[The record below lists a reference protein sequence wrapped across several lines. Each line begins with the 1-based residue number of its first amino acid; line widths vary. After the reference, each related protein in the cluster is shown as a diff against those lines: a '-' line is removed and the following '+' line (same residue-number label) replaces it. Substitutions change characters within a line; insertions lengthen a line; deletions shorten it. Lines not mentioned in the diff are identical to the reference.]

1 MFQYLQTGVVII
13 VKPLQQLLHHF
24 IPRFYYFKGFLIANL
39 IKKSDCSQQKKTF
52 WGFLQMFSH
61 YVV

>member
-1 MFQYLQTGVVII
+1 MLQYLQTGVAII

-24 IPRFYYFKGFLIANL
+24 IHRFYYFKGFFIANL
-39 IKKSDCSQQKKTF
+39 IKKYDRSQQKKTF
-52 WGFLQMFSH
+52 WSFLQMFSH